1 MSLFGNKD
9 EGKTVNT
16 EATSSVNA
24 IAAQLEGNDTIPA
37 AITGGYISYG
47 IAIIEVAGKKVEGIS
62 TEKGFWFPDSLG
74 DEAMATMKD
83 YAARGFAYELSADSE

>member
-9 EGKTVNT
+9 EAATMQT

-24 IAAQLEGNDTIPA
+24 IADQLEGNDTIPE
-37 AITGGYISYG
+37 AITGGYLSYG
-47 IAIIEVAGKKVEGIS
+47 IASITIDGKKVEGIS
-62 TEKGFWFPDSLG
+62 TEKGFLFPDSLG

-83 YAARGFAYELSADSE
+83 YAARGFAYEFGADS